1 MMNYLKTVAR
11 TGVLFL
17 VYSKTPISILCNYLD
32 SVLVLGDRGA
42 VLYYGDLVE
51 GKKVLFDPYYREE
64 PHYNALDCLFHTV
77 NGRLLGMMVSW
88 HTAIQPY

>member
-1 MMNYLKTVAR
+1 MNYIKTVAR

-17 VYSKTPISILCNYLD
+17 VYSNTPISVLCNYLD
-32 SVLVLGDRGA
+32 SVLVLGDMGA

-51 GKKVLFDPYYREE
+51 GKQVLFDPYYQEQ

-77 NGRLLGMMVSW
+77 TMREGCD
-88 HTAIQPY
+88 H